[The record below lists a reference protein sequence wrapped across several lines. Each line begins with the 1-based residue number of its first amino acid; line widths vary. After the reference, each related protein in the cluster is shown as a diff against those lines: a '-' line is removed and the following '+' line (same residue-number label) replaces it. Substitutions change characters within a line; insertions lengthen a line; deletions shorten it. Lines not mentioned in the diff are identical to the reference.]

1 MHIDDIFQHTFKAI
15 GQQLGLRVR
24 MVDGHLQIKDLIATI
39 CIVEAEKTAVILS
52 ELYPQYV
59 WLAAGGL
66 FELQPQKFLSL
77 RHHKVVL
84 FPDTDSDCKAYT
96 IWYNTAQQVMQSF
109 FWPRSNVIYVSD
121 FLERDATAEQ
131 KERKIDLV
139 DFIIESRSK
148 ST

>member
-1 MHIDDIFQHTFKAI
+1 MYLLKDYFKIPQETFQATHVFFGLHLLSSSVTHHT
-15 GQQLGLRVR
+15 
-24 MVDGHLQIKDLIATI
+24 ATI

-52 ELYPQYV
+52 ELYPQHV

-121 FLERDATAEQ
+121 FLERYATAEQ

>member
-24 MVDGHLQIKDLIATI
+24 MVDGHLQIKDLM
-39 CIVEAEKTAVILS
+39 
-52 ELYPQYV
+52 
-59 WLAAGGL
+59 
-66 FELQPQKFLSL
+66 
-77 RHHKVVL
+77 RH
-84 FPDTDSDCKAYT
+84 PNCKAYT

-121 FLERDATAEQ
+121 FLERYATAEQ

-139 DFIIESRSK
+139 DFIIESRS
-148 ST
+148 